1 MNGMK
6 YGDEGENGMKYGR
19 EENRKMKTSVTHPL
33 RLDFVPTN
41 LSGDVAIT
49 MCPGKYQ
56 PNAQSGFWD
65 RDLDLDLQRISDYE
79 TNNGIPV
86 STIITLIE
94 EHEMVDLR
102 VEKLGQKAVA
112 MGFIWIHLPF
122 EDGWRPHVGWLN
134 DWNNSKSQL
143 ISSLESGENV
153 MIHCKGGIGRAGTV
167 SALLL
172 HEIGYSIIEG
182 IELVRE
188 IRSEDCIEGPQ
199 EEWLLENFS

>member
-1 MNGMK
+1 
-6 YGDEGENGMKYGR
+6 MKYGR
-19 EENRKMKTSVTHPL
+19 DENRKMKTSVNSPL
-33 RLDFVPTN
+33 RLDFIPTK
-41 LSGDVAIT
+41 LAGEIAIT
-49 MCPGKYQ
+49 FCPGKYH
-56 PNAQSGFWD
+56 PSGQSGSHD
-65 RDLDLDLQRISDYE
+65 RDLDLDLQRILDYE
-79 TNNGIPV
+79 TNNRIPV

-102 VEKLGQKAVA
+102 VEELGPKAEA
-112 MGFIWIHLPF
+112 MGFTWIHLPF
-122 EDGWRPHVGWLN
+122 KDGWRPHVGWLK

-172 HEIGYSIIEG
+172 HEIGYSIIEA

-188 IRSEDCIEGPQ
+188 IRSSSCIEGPQ
-199 EEWLLENFS
+199 EEWLMENFS